1 MDSKYLQKGA
11 TARIKETGQ
20 LVEVKQISDHGIAL
34 VKFRTGGQ
42 YILLQDRL
50 EHFEEDSVEIQ
61 H

>member
-20 LVEVKQISDHGIAL
+20 LVEVTQISDHGIAM
-34 VKFRTGGQ
+34 VRFRTGGQ

-50 EHFEEDSVEIQ
+50 ESIESDILEVQ

>member
-1 MDSKYLQKGA
+1 MQKKYLSQGA
-11 TARIKETGQ
+11 SARIKQTGQ
-20 LVEVKQISDHGIAL
+20 VVEIKQISDHGVAL

-50 EHFEEDSVEIQ
+50 EGINEGHAEIQ